1 MSLETQLQGCAGEEV
16 PSAPE
21 KSAII
26 AVGGRNFGV
35 ALRKPV
41 FLQDTYGTVPLSM
54 VSILF
59 GSFLLS
65 DAILSFGLI
74 SLWTRSNR

>member
-41 FLQDTYGTVPLSM
+41 LLHGTIGTVLPL
-54 VSILF
+54 VGLILF
-59 GSFLLS
+59 VVSLLS
-65 DAILSFGLI
+65 DVS
-74 SLWTRSNR
+74 